1 MSTGEVYSS
10 TTSNGWATASSS
22 HAYAGAVSDVLQLLT
37 FVIPAAIG
45 SAMSPAVL
53 ASMTGILS
61 QAQHPRMK
69 GLAFLVG
76 GLVSLLCWV
85 AIVYSAVWAFLQR
98 VEKDALV
105 YINVIDISL
114 GVLLLLAAMYLL
126 IFKPQSI
133 FGNDD
138 KKEKATEAAEGA
150 SLHLGRYAGLGFVM
164 QGRDVSS
171 IVLFIAALQHI
182 ARSSVAWEAKVLVV
196 ALLMSVTSIPMWLPL
211 VTQITVPKSFKSR
224 AEPFLVWLRG
234 HARKITIGV
243 CLVFSVYLIIRGIL
257 E

>member
-1 MSTGEVYSS
+1 M
-10 TTSNGWATASSS
+10 
-22 HAYAGAVSDVLQLLT
+22 SDVLQLLT

-45 SAMSPAVL
+45 SAMSPVVL

-98 VEKDALV
+98 VEKNALA

-126 IFKPQSI
+126 IFKSQSL

-138 KKEKATEAAEGA
+138 KKEKATEAADNA
-150 SLHLGRYAGLGFVM
+150 FLHLLGRYAGLGFVM
-164 QGRDVSS
+164 QGRNVSS

-234 HARKITIGV
+234 YARKITIGV
-243 CLVFSVYLIIRGIL
+243 CLVFSVYLITRGIL